1 MDDLD
6 SAAKANLDEYDL
18 LRYYEYKEELIGD
31 GESDKEINLIL
42 RGFIWNCI
50 ECYPE

>member
-1 MDDLD
+1 MDNLD
-6 SAAKANLDEYDL
+6 FAAKANLDEPDL
-18 LRYYEYKEELIGD
+18 LRYYEYKEEMISD
-31 GESDKEINLIL
+31 GETDEEIDLIL